1 MGELP
6 EGVNLPPATTQEVIR
21 SASVILSR
29 ECRDGHEILLG
40 HRVPELG
47 SFPDYWAFPG
57 GGICDE
63 DRHSAEV
70 LRGKLGVEGKYEL
83 ACFALLREMVEEVGL
98 SPDGKGNIV
107 QVAPEVR
114 ELVCG
119 DKAEWLKLVQDG
131 SIKIEM
137 FQSQMVTDRTTPPF
151 SPRRFQNYF
160 FHVPMGKSLVSPS
173 FPPGRS
179 EFDDF
184 KWWRPDV
191 LIEKWERNQIR
202 IPPPIVTL
210 IRDLA
215 NGISDSG
222 DLLRTCDNLS
232 SEPPSGDHR
241 IEFRTRCGSLSSKNG
256 NYPSFDTYQLLH
268 YRGFGRGVCGS
279 RSIIKNARFFGY
291 SEEKIDHVT
300 SMGSVIIAT
309 VFTHR
314 HPDHVG
320 NLDMISDVYDAP
332 VWAGR
337 ETIESIPPEYPSKI
351 LREGDRIFLQGP
363 SEISSWEI
371 IETPGHCP
379 GHICLVGKSG
389 IVSGDNCVVIGTIL
403 VPSSEG
409 DMTAYID
416 GLVRLNDLS
425 PTMLFPGHGPPCT
438 NPGKLLGKYIRHRT
452 ARHQKVFEAVS
463 SGIGS
468 LDGIAE
474 VCIS

>member
-1 MGELP
+1 MLKIRIPSKVYGRVAGRRESTSGDNARSNSLC
-6 EGVNLPPATTQEVIR
+6 VCNTQQGMQ
-21 SASVILSR
+21 
-29 ECRDGHEILLG
+29 DGHEILLG
-40 HRVPELG
+40 HRVPELV

-57 GGICDE
+57 GGICEE

-119 DKAEWLKLVQDG
+119 DKGEWLKLVQDG

-184 KWWRPDV
+184 RWWSPDV

-215 NGISDSG
+215 NGISNSG

-232 SEPPSGDHR
+232 SDPLLG
-241 IEFRTRCGSLSSKNG
+241 TTGLSSH
-256 NYPSFDTYQLLH
+256 Q
-268 YRGFGRGVCGS
+268 V
-279 RSIIKNARFFGY
+279 
-291 SEEKIDHVT
+291 
-300 SMGSVIIAT
+300 
-309 VFTHR
+309 
-314 HPDHVG
+314 
-320 NLDMISDVYDAP
+320 
-332 VWAGR
+332 
-337 ETIESIPPEYPSKI
+337 SKPF
-351 LREGDRIFLQGP
+351 R
-363 SEISSWEI
+363 
-371 IETPGHCP
+371 
-379 GHICLVGKSG
+379 
-389 IVSGDNCVVIGTIL
+389 
-403 VPSSEG
+403 
-409 DMTAYID
+409 
-416 GLVRLNDLS
+416 
-425 PTMLFPGHGPPCT
+425 
-438 NPGKLLGKYIRHRT
+438 
-452 ARHQKVFEAVS
+452 
-463 SGIGS
+463 
-468 LDGIAE
+468 
-474 VCIS
+474 